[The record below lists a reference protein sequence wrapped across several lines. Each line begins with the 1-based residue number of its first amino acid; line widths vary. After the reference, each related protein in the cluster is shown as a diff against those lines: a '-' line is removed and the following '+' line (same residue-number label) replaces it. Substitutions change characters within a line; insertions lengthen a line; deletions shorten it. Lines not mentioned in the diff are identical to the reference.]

1 MQTDPTID
9 RPDEKNKPIQSFKER
24 KLMIDSIKYVNE
36 VVIYETEKDLYTYL
50 KKHPDIYFPNFKEP
64 HFFGSDLIRKNGAYD
79 LSQKDYNDLFS
90 TNKKIIGEAS
100 TFYIFSKKS
109 AQEIYN
115 HNPKA
120 KIIIMIRNLVDLV
133 HSLHAQF
140 IFSGDEIVEDFSKAL
155 DLEKSRLNGKNIPKQ
170 TTIVN
175 KLYYTTNILSI
186 PNNIKSYI
194 DLFGI
199 ENIRFIHLDEIKTNP
214 RKVYK
219 DTLDFL
225 NVDSGFE
232 IDTFKAINKN
242 KVYKYRI
249 IRDLLKKY
257 SILLGKLRSLIIK
270 KPLGFVKFFENLN
283 LKEQKRL
290 DISKDL
296 YEKLINKLSKTEI
309 EINDIINKR

>member
-1 MQTDPTID
+1 MTKVPNLFIVGAPKCGTT
-9 RPDEKNKPIQSFKER
+9 F
-24 KLMIDSIKYVNE
+24 
-36 VVIYETEKDLYTYL
+36 LYTYL

-64 HFFGSDLIRKNGAYD
+64 HFFGSDLIRKNGAYN

-90 TNKKIIGEAS
+90 TDKKIIGEAS

-194 DLFGI
+194 NLFGI
-199 ENIRFIHLDEIKTNP
+199 KNIRFIHLDEIKNNP
-214 RKVYK
+214 KKVYK

-225 NVDSGFE
+225 NIDSAFE
-232 IDTFKAINKN
+232 IDTFKVVNKN

-249 IRDLLKKY
+249 IRDFLKKY
-257 SILLGKLRSLIIK
+257 SISLGKLRSVIIK
-270 KPLGFVKFFENLN
+270 KPLGFVNFFENLN
-283 LKEQKRL
+283 LKEQK
-290 DISKDL
+290 D
-296 YEKLINKLSKTEI
+296 
-309 EINDIINKR
+309 

>member
-1 MQTDPTID
+1 MTKVPNLFIVGAPKCGTT
-9 RPDEKNKPIQSFKER
+9 F
-24 KLMIDSIKYVNE
+24 
-36 VVIYETEKDLYTYL
+36 LYTYL

-79 LSQKDYNDLFS
+79 LCQKDYNDLFS

-194 DLFGI
+194 NLFGI
-199 ENIRFIHLDEIKTNP
+199 ENIKFIHLDEIKTNP

-232 IDTFKAINKN
+232 IDTFKVVNKN
-242 KVYKYRI
+242 KVYKYKI

-257 SILLGKLRSLIIK
+257 SILLGKLRSVIIK
-270 KPLGFVKFFENLN
+270 KPLGIVKFFEKLN

-296 YEKLINKLSKTEI
+296 YEKLTNKLSKTEI

>member
-1 MQTDPTID
+1 MTKVPNLFIVGAPKCGTT
-9 RPDEKNKPIQSFKER
+9 F
-24 KLMIDSIKYVNE
+24 
-36 VVIYETEKDLYTYL
+36 LYTYL

-64 HFFGSDLIRKNGAYD
+64 HFFGSDLIRKNGAYN

-90 TNKKIIGEAS
+90 TDKKIIGEAS

-194 DLFGI
+194 NLFGI
-199 ENIRFIHLDEIKTNP
+199 KNIRFIHLDEIKNNP
-214 RKVYK
+214 KKVYK

-225 NVDSGFE
+225 NIDSAFE
-232 IDTFKAINKN
+232 IDTFKVVNKN

-249 IRDLLKKY
+249 IRDFLKKY
-257 SILLGKLRSLIIK
+257 SISLGKLRSVIIK
-270 KPLGFVKFFENLN
+270 KPLGFVNFFENLN

-296 YEKLINKLSKTEI
+296 HEKLTNALSKTEI
-309 EINDIINKR
+309 EINDLINKR

>member
-1 MQTDPTID
+1 MTKVPNLFIVGAPKCGTT
-9 RPDEKNKPIQSFKER
+9 F
-24 KLMIDSIKYVNE
+24 
-36 VVIYETEKDLYTYL
+36 LYTYL

-296 YEKLINKLSKTEI
+296 YEKLTNKLSKTEI

>member
-1 MQTDPTID
+1 MTKVPNLFIVGAPKCGTT
-9 RPDEKNKPIQSFKER
+9 F
-24 KLMIDSIKYVNE
+24 
-36 VVIYETEKDLYTYL
+36 LYTYL

-64 HFFGSDLIRKNGAYD
+64 HFFGSDLIRKNGAYN

-90 TNKKIIGEAS
+90 TDKKIIGEAS

-175 KLYYTTNILSI
+175 KLFYTTNILSI
-186 PNNIKSYI
+186 PNNIKTYI
-194 DLFGI
+194 NLFGI
-199 ENIRFIHLDEIKTNP
+199 KNIRFIHLDEIKTNP
-214 RKVYK
+214 KKVYK

-225 NVDSGFE
+225 NIDSDFK
-232 IDTFKAINKN
+232 IDTFKVVNKN

-249 IRDLLKKY
+249 IRDFLKKY
-257 SILLGKLRSLIIK
+257 SISLGKLRSVIIK

-296 YEKLINKLSKTEI
+296 YEKLTNALSKTEI
-309 EINDIINKR
+309 EINDLINNR

>member
-1 MQTDPTID
+1 MTKVPNLFIVGAPKCGTT
-9 RPDEKNKPIQSFKER
+9 F
-24 KLMIDSIKYVNE
+24 
-36 VVIYETEKDLYTYL
+36 LYTYL

-79 LSQKDYNDLFS
+79 LCQKDYNDLFS

-232 IDTFKAINKN
+232 IDTFKVVNKN

-249 IRDLLKKY
+249 IRDFLKKY

-270 KPLGFVKFFENLN
+270 KPLGFVKFLENLN

-296 YEKLINKLSKTEI
+296 YEKLTNKLSKTEI

>member
-1 MQTDPTID
+1 MTKVPNLFIVGAPKCGTT
-9 RPDEKNKPIQSFKER
+9 F
-24 KLMIDSIKYVNE
+24 
-36 VVIYETEKDLYTYL
+36 LYTYL

-232 IDTFKAINKN
+232 IDTFKAVNKN

>member
-1 MQTDPTID
+1 MTKVPNLFIVGAPKCGTT
-9 RPDEKNKPIQSFKER
+9 F
-24 KLMIDSIKYVNE
+24 
-36 VVIYETEKDLYTYL
+36 LYTYL

-79 LSQKDYNDLFS
+79 LCQKDYNDLFS

-194 DLFGI
+194 NLFGI
-199 ENIRFIHLDEIKTNP
+199 ENIKFIHLDEIKTNP

-232 IDTFKAINKN
+232 IDTFKVVNKN

-270 KPLGFVKFFENLN
+270 KPLGFVKFLENLN

-296 YEKLINKLSKTEI
+296 YEKLTNKLSKTEI

>member
-1 MQTDPTID
+1 MTKVPNLFIVGAPKCGTT
-9 RPDEKNKPIQSFKER
+9 F
-24 KLMIDSIKYVNE
+24 
-36 VVIYETEKDLYTYL
+36 LYTYL

-133 HSLHAQF
+133 HSMHAQF

-186 PNNIKSYI
+186 PNNIESYI
-194 DLFGI
+194 NLFGI
-199 ENIRFIHLDEIKTNP
+199 ENIRFIHLDEIKNNP

-225 NVDSGFE
+225 NVDSGFR
-232 IDTFKAINKN
+232 IDTFKVVNKN

-257 SILLGKLRSLIIK
+257 SILLGKLRSAIIK
-270 KPLGFVKFFENLN
+270 KPLGVVKFFEKLN

-296 YEKLINKLSKTEI
+296 YEKLTNKLSKTEI
-309 EINDIINKR
+309 EINDIINRR

>member
-1 MQTDPTID
+1 MTKVPNLFIVGAPKCGTT
-9 RPDEKNKPIQSFKER
+9 F
-24 KLMIDSIKYVNE
+24 
-36 VVIYETEKDLYTYL
+36 LYTYL

-194 DLFGI
+194 NLFGI
-199 ENIRFIHLDEIKTNP
+199 ENIRFIHLDEIKNNP

-225 NVDSGFE
+225 NVDSGFR
-232 IDTFKAINKN
+232 IDTFKVVNKN

-257 SILLGKLRSLIIK
+257 SILLGKLRSVIIK
-270 KPLGFVKFFENLN
+270 KPLGIVKFFEKLN

-296 YEKLINKLSKTEI
+296 YEKLTNKLSKTEI
-309 EINDIINKR
+309 EINDIINRR

>member
-1 MQTDPTID
+1 MTKVPNLFIVGAPKCGTT
-9 RPDEKNKPIQSFKER
+9 F
-24 KLMIDSIKYVNE
+24 
-36 VVIYETEKDLYTYL
+36 LYTYL

-186 PNNIKSYI
+186 PNNIESYI
-194 DLFGI
+194 NLFGI
-199 ENIRFIHLDEIKTNP
+199 ENIRFIHLDEIKNNP

-225 NVDSGFE
+225 NVDSGFR
-232 IDTFKAINKN
+232 IDTFKVVNKN

-257 SILLGKLRSLIIK
+257 SILLGKLRSVIIK
-270 KPLGFVKFFENLN
+270 KPLGIVKFFEKLN

-296 YEKLINKLSKTEI
+296 YEKLTNKLSKTEI
-309 EINDIINKR
+309 EINDIINRR

>member
-1 MQTDPTID
+1 MTKVPNLFIVGAPKCGTT
-9 RPDEKNKPIQSFKER
+9 F
-24 KLMIDSIKYVNE
+24 
-36 VVIYETEKDLYTYL
+36 LYTYL

-186 PNNIKSYI
+186 PNNIESYI
-194 DLFGI
+194 NLFGI
-199 ENIRFIHLDEIKTNP
+199 ENIRFIHLDEIKNNP

-225 NVDSGFE
+225 NVDSGFR
-232 IDTFKAINKN
+232 IDTFKVVNKN

-249 IRDLLKKY
+249 IRDFLKKY
-257 SILLGKLRSLIIK
+257 SILLGKLRSVIIK
-270 KPLGFVKFFENLN
+270 KPLGIVKFFEKLN

-296 YEKLINKLSKTEI
+296 YEKLTNKLSKTEI
-309 EINDIINKR
+309 EINDIINRR

>member
-1 MQTDPTID
+1 MTKVPNLFIVGAPKCGTT
-9 RPDEKNKPIQSFKER
+9 F
-24 KLMIDSIKYVNE
+24 
-36 VVIYETEKDLYTYL
+36 LYTYL

-79 LSQKDYNDLFS
+79 LCQKDYNDLFS

-232 IDTFKAINKN
+232 IDTFKVVNKN

-270 KPLGFVKFFENLN
+270 KPLGFVKFLENLN

-296 YEKLINKLSKTEI
+296 YEKLTNKLSKTEI

>member
-1 MQTDPTID
+1 MTKVPNLFIVGAPKCGTT
-9 RPDEKNKPIQSFKER
+9 F
-24 KLMIDSIKYVNE
+24 
-36 VVIYETEKDLYTYL
+36 LYTYL

-120 KIIIMIRNLVDLV
+120 KIIIMIRNLVNLV

-186 PNNIKSYI
+186 PNNIESYI
-194 DLFGI
+194 NLFGI
-199 ENIRFIHLDEIKTNP
+199 ENIRFIHLDEIKNNP
-214 RKVYK
+214 GKVYK

-225 NVDSGFE
+225 NVDSGFR
-232 IDTFKAINKN
+232 IDTFKVVNKN

-257 SILLGKLRSLIIK
+257 SILLGKLRSAIIK
-270 KPLGFVKFFENLN
+270 KPLGVVKFFEKLN

-296 YEKLINKLSKTEI
+296 YEKLTNKLSKTEI
-309 EINDIINKR
+309 EINDIINRR

>member
-1 MQTDPTID
+1 MTKVPNLFIVGAPKCGTT
-9 RPDEKNKPIQSFKER
+9 F
-24 KLMIDSIKYVNE
+24 
-36 VVIYETEKDLYTYL
+36 LYTYL

-214 RKVYK
+214 RKVYI

-232 IDTFKAINKN
+232 IDTFKAVNKN

-257 SILLGKLRSLIIK
+257 SIPLGKLRSLIIK

>member
-1 MQTDPTID
+1 MTKVPNLFIVGAPKCGTT
-9 RPDEKNKPIQSFKER
+9 F
-24 KLMIDSIKYVNE
+24 
-36 VVIYETEKDLYTYL
+36 LYTYL

-214 RKVYK
+214 RKVYI

-232 IDTFKAINKN
+232 IDTFKAVNKN

>member
-1 MQTDPTID
+1 MTKVPNLFIVGAPKCGTT
-9 RPDEKNKPIQSFKER
+9 F
-24 KLMIDSIKYVNE
+24 
-36 VVIYETEKDLYTYL
+36 LYTYL

-194 DLFGI
+194 NLFGI

-232 IDTFKAINKN
+232 IDTFKVVNKN

-270 KPLGFVKFFENLN
+270 KPLGFVKFFEKLN

-296 YEKLINKLSKTEI
+296 YEKLTNKLSKTEI

>member
-1 MQTDPTID
+1 MTKVPNLFIVGAPKCGTT
-9 RPDEKNKPIQSFKER
+9 F
-24 KLMIDSIKYVNE
+24 
-36 VVIYETEKDLYTYL
+36 LYTYL

-186 PNNIKSYI
+186 PNNIESYI
-194 DLFGI
+194 NLFGT
-199 ENIRFIHLDEIKTNP
+199 ENIRFIHLDEIKNNP

-225 NVDSGFE
+225 NVDSGFR
-232 IDTFKAINKN
+232 IDTFKVVNKN

-257 SILLGKLRSLIIK
+257 SILLGKLRSVIIK
-270 KPLGFVKFFENLN
+270 KPLGIVKFFEKLN

-296 YEKLINKLSKTEI
+296 YEKLTNKLSKTEI
-309 EINDIINKR
+309 EINDIINRR

>member
-1 MQTDPTID
+1 MTKVPNLFIVGAPKCGTT
-9 RPDEKNKPIQSFKER
+9 F
-24 KLMIDSIKYVNE
+24 
-36 VVIYETEKDLYTYL
+36 LYTYL

-194 DLFGI
+194 NLFGI
-199 ENIRFIHLDEIKTNP
+199 ENIKFIHLDEIKTNP

-232 IDTFKAINKN
+232 IDTFKVVNKN

-257 SILLGKLRSLIIK
+257 SILLGKLRSVIIK
-270 KPLGFVKFFENLN
+270 KPLGIVKFFEKLN

-296 YEKLINKLSKTEI
+296 YEKLTNKLSKTEI
-309 EINDIINKR
+309 EINDIINRR

>member
-1 MQTDPTID
+1 MTKVPNLFIVGAPKCGTT
-9 RPDEKNKPIQSFKER
+9 F
-24 KLMIDSIKYVNE
+24 
-36 VVIYETEKDLYTYL
+36 LYTYL

-214 RKVYK
+214 RKVYI

-232 IDTFKAINKN
+232 IDTFKVVNKN

-257 SILLGKLRSLIIK
+257 SIRLGKLRSLIIK
-270 KPLGFVKFFENLN
+270 KPLGFVKFFEKLN

>member
-1 MQTDPTID
+1 MTKVPNLFIVGAPKCGTT
-9 RPDEKNKPIQSFKER
+9 F
-24 KLMIDSIKYVNE
+24 
-36 VVIYETEKDLYTYL
+36 LYTYL

-194 DLFGI
+194 NLFGI

-232 IDTFKAINKN
+232 IDTFKVVNKN

>member
-1 MQTDPTID
+1 MTKVPNLFIVGAPKCGTT
-9 RPDEKNKPIQSFKER
+9 F
-24 KLMIDSIKYVNE
+24 
-36 VVIYETEKDLYTYL
+36 LYTYL

-186 PNNIKSYI
+186 PNNIESYI
-194 DLFGI
+194 NLFGI
-199 ENIRFIHLDEIKTNP
+199 ENIRFIHLDEIKNNP

-225 NVDSGFE
+225 NVDSGFR
-232 IDTFKAINKN
+232 IDTFKVVNKN

-257 SILLGKLRSLIIK
+257 SILLGKLRSVIIK
-270 KPLGFVKFFENLN
+270 KPLGIVKFFEKLN

-296 YEKLINKLSKTEI
+296 YEKLTNKLSKTEI
-309 EINDIINKR
+309 EKNDIINRR